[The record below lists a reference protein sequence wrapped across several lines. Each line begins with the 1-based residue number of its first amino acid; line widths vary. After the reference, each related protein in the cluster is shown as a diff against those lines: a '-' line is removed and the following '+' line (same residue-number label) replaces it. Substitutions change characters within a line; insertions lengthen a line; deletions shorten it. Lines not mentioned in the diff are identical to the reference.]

1 MFKKKKKFNSSSI
14 KSSIFFF
21 VNEIFAENSQK
32 KVFLDSQSK
41 SFKNTEKR
49 LKDKDNSMQM
59 SIQSANKILKQEIVN
74 MLEIEQKL
82 GFFEISLNSI
92 NSLHSKIK
100 RKMIE
105 IKSTRKDIFKNK
117 IINTKIIYFI
127 FLIFLLI
134 KITFYFVLYL

>member
-1 MFKKKKKFNSSSI
+1 
-14 KSSIFFF
+14 
-21 VNEIFAENSQK
+21 
-32 KVFLDSQSK
+32 
-41 SFKNTEKR
+41 
-49 LKDKDNSMQM
+49 MQM